1 VPALDGKTVNSD
13 RNCTGQIR
21 IRAFH
26 HNAPESSQPQVER
39 ERRAAL
45 ARFRVLPASI
55 VDSERGEPY
64 FALLPP

>member
-1 VPALDGKTVNSD
+1 MFAPSLALLRRRPQLPRVN
-13 RNCTGQIR
+13 RLR
-21 IRAFH
+21 PLH

-45 ARFRVLPASI
+45 ARVRVLPASI